1 MSQNKEQ
8 HSKDISRKDALKKMG
23 SYAAFTALG
32 TMMMLNPQK
41 AQALSAPSWTWVVGF
56 LTVVVLGVQEEI
68 EIKNNI
74 SKTTNQ

>member
-32 TMMMLNPQK
+32 TMIMLNPQK
-41 AQALSAPSWTWVVGF
+41 AQAVSGPPGQGGNWGNSGGF
-56 LTVVVLGVQEEI
+56 RSTRRNRN
-68 EIKNNI
+68 K
-74 SKTTNQ
+74 K